1 TEPEPWVSEQVTSYF
16 TMNWDMAKTFNAV
29 EGIVDTFA
37 GEGTF
42 NDRFVKE
49 ANRNLGIDLRED
61 IINGL
66 NDRFSLAQ
74 EQSKAAKPP
83 IEEFEKY
90 LSNSILSGSFTID
103 GQPLNKL
110 EEERYEIKS
119 AKKLDGDDD
128 LWEIKTRIKYG
139 NKDLTV
145 PVVVTIQWVGR
156 TPMIVLDS
164 VTIPGLGTFSARV
177 VFHDRKYAGTW
188 KHDNVGGHLFGRVEP
203 AGETPKP

>member
-1 TEPEPWVSEQVTSYF
+1 MQRIG
-16 TMNWDMAKTFNAV
+16 MNPSGGWLAASLLLVLAF
-29 EGIVDTFA
+29 GFLSLP
-37 GEGTF
+37 G
-42 NDRFVKE
+42 
-49 ANRNLGIDLRED
+49 
-61 IINGL
+61 
-66 NDRFSLAQ
+66 DRFSLAQ

>member
-1 TEPEPWVSEQVTSYF
+1 
-16 TMNWDMAKTFNAV
+16 MMRLIGKNGA
-29 EGIVDTFA
+29 
-37 GEGTF
+37 
-42 NDRFVKE
+42 
-49 ANRNLGIDLRED
+49 LGIQWSLVLLV
-61 IINGL
+61 GL
-66 NDRFSLAQ
+66 LCGLCNRDQEIGYAQ
-74 EQSKAAKPP
+74 EGAKLPKPP

-90 LSNSILSGSFTID
+90 LSNSVLSGSFTMD
-103 GQPLNKL
+103 GQPLSKL

-119 AKKLDGDDD
+119 AKKLPGDDN

-145 PVVVTIQWVGR
+145 PVVVNLEWVGR

-203 AGETPKP
+203 TSDSAK

>member
-1 TEPEPWVSEQVTSYF
+1 MRQLSDRSIGRWMAGLFLVAASLF
-16 TMNWDMAKTFNAV
+16 TFGFQAKPLV
-29 EGIVDTFA
+29 I
-37 GEGTF
+37 
-42 NDRFVKE
+42 
-49 ANRNLGIDLRED
+49 
-61 IINGL
+61 
-66 NDRFSLAQ
+66 AQ
-74 EQSKAAKPP
+74 EAAKGSKPP

-90 LSNSILSGSFTID
+90 LSNSVLSGSFTMD
-103 GQPLNKL
+103 GQPLNML

-119 AKKLDGDDD
+119 AKKLQGDDN

-145 PVVVTIQWVGR
+145 PVVVNLEWVGR

-164 VTIPGLGTFSARV
+164 VTIPGMGTFSARV

-203 AGETPKP
+203 AAESPKP

>member
-1 TEPEPWVSEQVTSYF
+1 MRQVGLRSIGRWATTLVLF
-16 TMNWDMAKTFNAV
+16 TCVAS
-29 EGIVDTFA
+29 
-37 GEGTF
+37 
-42 NDRFVKE
+42 
-49 ANRNLGIDLRED
+49 
-61 IINGL
+61 
-66 NDRFSLAQ
+66 SLSFYSQESLQAQ
-74 EQSKAAKPP
+74 EDAKGTKDVLKGIKPP
-83 IEEFEKY
+83 VEDFERY
-90 LSNSILSGSFTID
+90 LSNSVLSGSFTMD

-119 AKKLDGDDD
+119 AKKLEGDDN

-145 PVVVTIQWVGR
+145 PVVVNLEWVGR

-164 VTIPGLGTFSARV
+164 VTIPGMGTFSARV

-203 AGETPKP
+203 AADAPKP

>member
-1 TEPEPWVSEQVTSYF
+1 
-16 TMNWDMAKTFNAV
+16 M
-29 EGIVDTFA
+29 
-37 GEGTF
+37 
-42 NDRFVKE
+42 
-49 ANRNLGIDLRED
+49 
-61 IINGL
+61 
-66 NDRFSLAQ
+66 
-74 EQSKAAKPP
+74 
-83 IEEFEKY
+83 
-90 LSNSILSGSFTID
+90 D

-119 AKKLDGDDD
+119 AKKLEGDDN

-145 PVVVTIQWVGR
+145 PVLVNIEWVGR

-203 AGETPKP
+203 AVDAPKP

>member
-1 TEPEPWVSEQVTSYF
+1 MRQVELRSIGRWVTAVVLF
-16 TMNWDMAKTFNAV
+16 TCVASSVGFYVQGPVQAQDDSK
-29 EGIVDTFA
+29 
-37 GEGTF
+37 
-42 NDRFVKE
+42 
-49 ANRNLGIDLRED
+49 
-61 IINGL
+61 GL
-66 NDRFSLAQ
+66 KDST
-74 EQSKAAKPP
+74 KAIKPP
-83 IEEFEKY
+83 IEDFEKY
-90 LSNSILSGSFTID
+90 LSNSVLSGSFTMD

-119 AKKLDGDDD
+119 AKKLEGDDN

-145 PVVVTIQWVGR
+145 PVVVNLEWVGR

-164 VTIPGLGTFSARV
+164 VTIPGMGTFSARV

-203 AGETPKP
+203 AADASKP

>member
-1 TEPEPWVSEQVTSYF
+1 MRRF
-16 TMNWDMAKTFNAV
+16 GMNPSGGWLAASLLLFSSF
-29 EGIVDTFA
+29 GF
-37 GEGTF
+37 
-42 NDRFVKE
+42 
-49 ANRNLGIDLRED
+49 LSLRED
-61 IINGL
+61 
-66 NDRFSLAQ
+66 RVSLAQ
-74 EQSKAAKPP
+74 EQNKAAKPP

-119 AKKLDGDDD
+119 AKKLEGDDD

>member
-1 TEPEPWVSEQVTSYF
+1 MRQV
-16 TMNWDMAKTFNAV
+16 
-29 EGIVDTFA
+29 
-37 GEGTF
+37 
-42 NDRFVKE
+42 
-49 ANRNLGIDLRED
+49 DLRSIGRWVTAVVLFTSVASSVGFYVQRPVQAQD
-61 IINGL
+61 DSKGL
-66 NDRFSLAQ
+66 KNST
-74 EQSKAAKPP
+74 KGIKPP
-83 IEEFEKY
+83 IEDFEKY
-90 LSNSILSGSFTID
+90 LSNSVLSGSFTMD

-119 AKKLDGDDD
+119 AKKLEGDDN

-145 PVVVTIQWVGR
+145 PVVVNLEWVGR

-164 VTIPGLGTFSARV
+164 VTIPGMGTFSARV

-203 AGETPKP
+203 AADASKP

>member
-1 TEPEPWVSEQVTSYF
+1 MATAILLLLLVLVGHIVTGETSVLGQE
-16 TMNWDMAKTFNAV
+16 ASKT
-29 EGIVDTFA
+29 
-37 GEGTF
+37 
-42 NDRFVKE
+42 
-49 ANRNLGIDLRED
+49 
-61 IINGL
+61 
-66 NDRFSLAQ
+66 S
-74 EQSKAAKPP
+74 KPP

-90 LSNSILSGSFTID
+90 LSNSILSGSFTMD

-119 AKKLDGDDD
+119 AKKLEGDDN

-145 PVVVTIQWVGR
+145 PVVVNLEWVGR

-188 KHDNVGGHLFGRVEP
+188 KHDNVGGHLSVASSQQLMRP
-203 AGETPKP
+203 S

>member
-1 TEPEPWVSEQVTSYF
+1 MRQIGLRSIGRWVTAVVLFTSVASSVGFYVQRPVQAQDDSKGLKDG
-16 TMNWDMAKTFNAV
+16 T
-29 EGIVDTFA
+29 EGI
-37 GEGTF
+37 
-42 NDRFVKE
+42 
-49 ANRNLGIDLRED
+49 
-61 IINGL
+61 
-66 NDRFSLAQ
+66 
-74 EQSKAAKPP
+74 KPP
-83 IEEFEKY
+83 IEDFEKY
-90 LSNSILSGSFTID
+90 LSNSVLSGSFTMD

-119 AKKLDGDDD
+119 AKKLEGDDN

-145 PVVVTIQWVGR
+145 PVVVNLEWVGR

-164 VTIPGLGTFSARV
+164 VTIPGMGTFSARV

-203 AGETPKP
+203 AADASKP

>member
-1 TEPEPWVSEQVTSYF
+1 MRQV
-16 TMNWDMAKTFNAV
+16 
-29 EGIVDTFA
+29 
-37 GEGTF
+37 
-42 NDRFVKE
+42 
-49 ANRNLGIDLRED
+49 DLRSIGRWVTAVVLFTSVASSVGFYVQGPVQAQD
-61 IINGL
+61 DSKGL
-66 NDRFSLAQ
+66 KDST
-74 EQSKAAKPP
+74 KGIKPP

-90 LSNSILSGSFTID
+90 LSNSVLSGSFTMD

-119 AKKLDGDDD
+119 AKKLEGDDN

-145 PVVVTIQWVGR
+145 PVVVNLEWVGR

-164 VTIPGLGTFSARV
+164 VTIPGMGTFSARV

-203 AGETPKP
+203 AADASKP

>member
-1 TEPEPWVSEQVTSYF
+1 MRQVGLRSIGRWVTAVVLF
-16 TMNWDMAKTFNAV
+16 TCIASFVGFYVQGPVQAQDDSKGLKDGTK
-29 EGIVDTFA
+29 GI
-37 GEGTF
+37 
-42 NDRFVKE
+42 
-49 ANRNLGIDLRED
+49 
-61 IINGL
+61 
-66 NDRFSLAQ
+66 
-74 EQSKAAKPP
+74 KPP
-83 IEEFEKY
+83 IEDFEKY
-90 LSNSILSGSFTID
+90 LSNSVLSGSFTMD

-119 AKKLDGDDD
+119 AKKLEGDDN

-145 PVVVTIQWVGR
+145 PVVVNLEWVGR

-164 VTIPGLGTFSARV
+164 VTIPGMGTFSARV

-203 AGETPKP
+203 AADSSKP

>member
-1 TEPEPWVSEQVTSYF
+1 MHRF
-16 TMNWDMAKTFNAV
+16 GMNPIGGWLAASFLLALAF
-29 EGIVDTFA
+29 GFLCLS
-37 GEGTF
+37 G
-42 NDRFVKE
+42 DRV
-49 ANRNLGIDLRED
+49 
-61 IINGL
+61 
-66 NDRFSLAQ
+66 SLAQ
-74 EQSKAAKPP
+74 EQNKVAKPP

-203 AGETPKP
+203 ASETPKP

>member
-1 TEPEPWVSEQVTSYF
+1 MQRFGMNPIGGWLAASLLLVSAFGFLS
-16 TMNWDMAKTFNAV
+16 
-29 EGIVDTFA
+29 
-37 GEGTF
+37 
-42 NDRFVKE
+42 
-49 ANRNLGIDLRED
+49 LRED
-61 IINGL
+61 
-66 NDRFSLAQ
+66 RVSLAQ
-74 EQSKAAKPP
+74 EQNKAAKPP

>member
-1 TEPEPWVSEQVTSYF
+1 MMQ
-16 TMNWDMAKTFNAV
+16 
-29 EGIVDTFA
+29 
-37 GEGTF
+37 
-42 NDRFVKE
+42 R
-49 ANRNLGIDLRED
+49 LGINPMGGWIAASFLLA
-61 IINGL
+61 IAFGFLSLQI
-66 NDRFSLAQ
+66 DRVGLAQ
-74 EQSKAAKPP
+74 EQSKGAKPP

-90 LSNSILSGSFTID
+90 LSNSVLSGSFTLD
-103 GQPLNKL
+103 GQPLSKL

-145 PVVVTIQWVGR
+145 PVVVTLQWVGR

-188 KHDNVGGHLFGRVEP
+188 KHDSVGGHLFGRVEP
-203 AGETPKP
+203 AGEPSKP